1 MKSSAINQAAYYAL
15 GIVMMKGISLLM
27 IPYVTRQLSP
37 TEYGTLEILLIFADI
52 STLIIGFGL
61 VEALNRYVGLSA
73 NNKGQSQ
80 TLISQ
85 CFTLAIFVCVLVML
99 SLYFS
104 ANRIISLLPA
114 QVSTTQLYLIAFPAL
129 LEGVIAIPL
138 TLIRMQ
144 SLAKY
149 FCLLNV
155 VKAILQAIMVI
166 VLLQLDYGIDA
177 ILIAGAASS
186 LFLVLCLLPYQW
198 QQMDKDWYSRWY
210 RSLYST
216 GFKSDYWHRMFEIM
230 RYGGPIVLGRLGL
243 FAMTGLD
250 RWLLADKVGIEQ
262 LAVYAIAV
270 KFAMILALLMQP
282 FGLWWFP
289 YRFTLLKQHD
299 GKDQC
304 AHYAM
309 LGTNLGLILGFIMLL
324 TLPTVMQ
331 LILPAAYHDAAIIVM
346 ALLAVN
352 MIKHAGDLLNLGCF
366 INSSMSQMWVQWLCA
381 VIAIIGY
388 VLFIEDYGV
397 WAAAAV
403 LFFVYLLRLAL
414 FYFYSQYVLHLPYQH
429 KTWLLTLI
437 LGSFALG
444 AFYLG
449 FQPLLSEPLATMNLI
464 FGLIMGAGL
473 SVMYLGA
480 LIFYKVLPNP
490 LMLWQQRQAN
500 VVTL

>member
-15 GIVMMKGISLLM
+15 GIVMMKGVSLLM

-73 NNKGQSQ
+73 ENRGESQ

-85 CFTLAIFVCVLVML
+85 CFTLAIFVCILVMVL
-99 SLYFS
+99 LYFS
-104 ANRIISLLPA
+104 ASSIISLLPA

-138 TLIRMQ
+138 TLMRMQ

-155 VKAILQAIMVI
+155 IKAVLQAVMVI

-210 RSLYST
+210 RSWYNN
-216 GFKSDYWHRMFEIM
+216 GFNSDYWHKMFEIM

-289 YRFTLLKQHD
+289 YRFTLLKQQD
-299 GKDQC
+299 GKSQC

-324 TLPTVMQ
+324 TLPTFMQ
-331 LILPAAYHDAAIIVM
+331 LILPTAYHDATLIVM

-381 VIAIIGY
+381 IIAIIGY

-403 LFFVYLLRLAL
+403 LFFVYLLRLVL
-414 FYFYSQYVLHLPYQH
+414 FYFYSQHVLHLPYQH
-429 KTWLLTLI
+429 RTWLLTLI
-437 LGSFALG
+437 LGGFALG
-444 AFYLG
+444 TFYLG
-449 FQPLLSEPLATMNLI
+449 LQPLLSEPLAAMTL
-464 FGLIMGAGL
+464 LMGFVVSAGL
-473 SVMYLGA
+473 SLMYLAA

-490 LMLWQQRQAN
+490 LMLWQQRQAK